1 MTACATP
8 YEVELEEG
16 LGWNTYVD
24 FLHDNM
30 VINLT
35 QVVSN

>member
-1 MTACATP
+1 MTDCATP
-8 YEVELEEG
+8 YEVELEEE
-16 LGWNTYVD
+16 LGWNTIHG